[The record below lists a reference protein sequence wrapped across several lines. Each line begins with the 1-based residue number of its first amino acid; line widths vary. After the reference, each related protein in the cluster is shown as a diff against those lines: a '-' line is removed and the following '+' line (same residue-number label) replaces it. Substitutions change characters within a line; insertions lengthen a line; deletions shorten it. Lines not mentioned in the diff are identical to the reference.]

1 MGSFRS
7 KEDDVAK
14 ISTSIF
20 VSNFP
25 DSVSAKDLFHSCK
38 QYGHVVDSFIP
49 MKRLKDG
56 KRFGFVRFINV
67 FNVERLVNNLCTIW
81 LNRCKLHA
89 NIARFNRD
97 QKNGN
102 KYKTANQKKHEGRKN
117 TFYDPSKEAGTFDS
131 RNSFVNVLKGTNM
144 VKETDSSPVI
154 VLEEDCLNSKDLSN
168 SLIGRVKDVGSL
180 SNLKKVLCNEG
191 FDNIFVRYMGEL
203 WVLLEF
209 DNTKAKEL
217 FRDNVGVGSWFSVLR
232 QASHDFTPEGRIAW
246 VDVEGIPFKFWSG
259 KTFKKIATKWG
270 ELLDV
275 DDHDEMS
282 FHSKRICIHTKIC
295 SNICENFKIVFK
307 GKVHWIRAKEA
318 TGWIPEF
325 SEDEEDDDHS
335 EQEFISS
342 EQSDLGLHI
351 DGEDNGASE
360 VPETIFENSDGM
372 KERQSEDPFGLY
384 SILNKNKVKSDVIR
398 EVNDENPSLKYP
410 PGFTPSVEK
419 NGSKSKDDQVQNI
432 SDNQLN
438 GDNESVHQVERE
450 DNRNSDGA
458 KTNSTGSRKFKMS
471 EIPRTGGS
479 ILSVMEEIV
488 KVGITMGY
496 NMDGCAND
504 ITKIIESQGGYG
516 APHDVRDKRLLWDY
530 LSHVSNQWAGE
541 VVMMGDFNEVRYKSD
556 RFGSNFNA
564 HGADIFNNFILTP
577 RFLLDH
583 RPILL
588 REASFDYGPT
598 PFWFFHFWFD
608 VDGFDKFVTDSW
620 KDAPGDDSNEELRIL
635 DELIDK
641 GNGLDEIVNN
651 RLEILGKLQKANK
664 AQASEPIIYSGYNDN
679 GTWTD
684 NPEGCVIGILL
695 QHFETGLI
703 KASGSDMLILRC
715 PFPNSLSGSDQQ
727 KDLVCMV
734 SKDRGQK
741 GRPFWSLRGVLI
753 TDVRR
758 GFRLPWTSIVLRS
771 EEVTEFKLA
780 RKISSWWNVDY
791 VDVSSYEEWYTWLVS
806 LRLQANLKAVFE
818 GIFYCL
824 WWSVWMFRNKILFE
838 KDTPSQARIFDNIVS
853 NSYYWLRIKRTIN
866 DRVCFGKSGIHGW
879 GRFARRNIME
889 GEMIDVGA
897 DKKRCHNRLNKG
909 RMDLEYLK
917 QVQEELLSNRAQA
930 CVFVGAGRGSFLG
943 MVVYSFCVC
952 KPTVTIKAK
961 IDVVKEIREALTPTQ
976 VEIFEKTCFGHWLDV
991 GLKKNSQLLIHT
1003 LLTCMVDGKAN
1014 ELSFLVL
1021 GKRIHFRRQEF
1032 CLVTGLRFG
1041 CNMYMKKWVEN
1052 LTDNPFRNR
1061 MFPHIEAKV
1070 SVKLSDVIDIFDKMR
1085 KRSLVLED
1093 NDAVR
1098 ICLLVLLQQGFLGHQ
1113 LSHNVSD
1120 DMLKLVEHLSNC
1132 WNIFP
1137 CGSYIWEY
1145 TYSQLRDAL
1154 HKRKLRHDAKRE
1166 KGKKIQYTMTG
1177 FVWAFMIWILD
1188 TIPATHRHLAP
1199 PLETLTPTKPESET
1213 DWWKA
1218 SLEYFEGKHVQSEV
1232 VSEQLE
1238 IEKDGISEKK
1248 RKRGSSQPSF
1258 QDPTYDQLMTRVS
1271 TLEGTVTTLTQTV
1284 SSLHGTIGTL
1294 ESRLLALEGDAR
1306 GNKRDFGV
1314 VSNGDIPAYMSPGPS
1329 YTSHG
1334 PLRMSPTLTAHKS
1347 LPLVNLRKLRV
1358 RRTPLKLK
1366 SPMRCYYRKERV
1378 NDAAKKAIKD
1388 AVKDAAKD
1396 THLDA
1401 VTTMSVPMTTTEV
1414 KIDDLNITMEEYIRL
1429 EEEKACRRGKMY
1441 NWETAT
1447 YGKILY
1453 DEDVHD
1459 LRSA

>member
-7 KEDDVAK
+7 KEDDIAK

-20 VSNFP
+20 VSNFL

-38 QYGHVVDSFIP
+38 QYGNVVDSFIP
-49 MKRLKDG
+49 MKRLKDS
-56 KRFGFVRFINV
+56 KQFGFVRFINV

-89 NIARFNRD
+89 NIAGFNRD

-117 TFYDPSKEAGTFDS
+117 TFYDPSKEADTFDS

-450 DNRNSDGA
+450 DNRNNDGA

-471 EIPRTGGS
+471 EIPRNGGS
-479 ILSVMEEIV
+479 ILSVMEKIV
-488 KVGITMGY
+488 KVGLAQKAKKDWVKELCNKNKVSFVGLQETKMESIDLLNVRLCWGNVNFNYVHSDSIGNSGGILCIWDPNSFRKDSVTVSDYFVIVRSVWIKSG
-496 NMDGCAND
+496 MD
-504 ITKIIESQGGYG
+504 ILIVVVY

-564 HGADIFNNFILTP
+564 HGADIFNNFIINAGLEEVPLGGSAYTWCHKSASKMSKLD
-577 RFLLDH
+577 RFLVSENLLNTCPNISAITLDRFLSDH

-598 PFWFFHFWFD
+598 PFRFFHFWFD

-620 KDAPGDDSNEELRIL
+620 KDAPGDDSNAMRNLCGKLKFLKVKIRAWYADYRNNSKGSVTNFKEELRIL

-641 GNGLDEIVNN
+641 GNGSDEIVNN
-651 RLEILGKLQKANK
+651 RLEILGKLQQVNK
-664 AQASEPIIYSGYNDN
+664 AQASEVAQKAKIKC
-679 GTWTD
+679 T
-684 NPEGCVIGILL
+684 
-695 QHFETGLI
+695 FETGLI
-703 KASGSDMLILRC
+703 
-715 PFPNSLSGSDQQ
+715 
-727 KDLVCMV
+727 
-734 SKDRGQK
+734 
-741 GRPFWSLRGVLI
+741 SLR
-753 TDVRR
+753 DQN
-758 GFRLPWTSIVLRS
+758 
-771 EEVTEFKLA
+771 A
-780 RKISSWWNVDY
+780 
-791 VDVSSYEEWYTWLVS
+791 
-806 LRLQANLKAVFE
+806 
-818 GIFYCL
+818 
-824 WWSVWMFRNKILFE
+824 
-838 KDTPSQARIFDNIVS
+838 
-853 NSYYWLRIKRTIN
+853 
-866 DRVCFGKSGIHGW
+866 H
-879 GRFARRNIME
+879 
-889 GEMIDVGA
+889 ID
-897 DKKRCHNRLNKG
+897 
-909 RMDLEYLK
+909 MP
-917 QVQEELLSNRAQA
+917 
-930 CVFVGAGRGSFLG
+930 F
-943 MVVYSFCVC
+943 
-952 KPTVTIKAK
+952 
-961 IDVVKEIREALTPTQ
+961 
-976 VEIFEKTCFGHWLDV
+976 
-991 GLKKNSQLLIHT
+991 
-1003 LLTCMVDGKAN
+1003 
-1014 ELSFLVL
+1014 
-1021 GKRIHFRRQEF
+1021 RIH
-1032 CLVTGLRFG
+1032 C
-1041 CNMYMKKWVEN
+1041 
-1052 LTDNPFRNR
+1052 
-1061 MFPHIEAKV
+1061 
-1070 SVKLSDVIDIFDKMR
+1070 
-1085 KRSLVLED
+1085 
-1093 NDAVR
+1093 
-1098 ICLLVLLQQGFLGHQ
+1098 
-1113 LSHNVSD
+1113 
-1120 DMLKLVEHLSNC
+1120 
-1132 WNIFP
+1132 
-1137 CGSYIWEY
+1137 
-1145 TYSQLRDAL
+1145 
-1154 HKRKLRHDAKRE
+1154 
-1166 KGKKIQYTMTG
+1166 
-1177 FVWAFMIWILD
+1177 
-1188 TIPATHRHLAP
+1188 
-1199 PLETLTPTKPESET
+1199 
-1213 DWWKA
+1213 
-1218 SLEYFEGKHVQSEV
+1218 
-1232 VSEQLE
+1232 
-1238 IEKDGISEKK
+1238 
-1248 RKRGSSQPSF
+1248 
-1258 QDPTYDQLMTRVS
+1258 S
-1271 TLEGTVTTLTQTV
+1271 TV
-1284 SSLHGTIGTL
+1284 
-1294 ESRLLALEGDAR
+1294 AA
-1306 GNKRDFGV
+1306 
-1314 VSNGDIPAYMSPGPS
+1314 
-1329 YTSHG
+1329 
-1334 PLRMSPTLTAHKS
+1334 
-1347 LPLVNLRKLRV
+1347 
-1358 RRTPLKLK
+1358 
-1366 SPMRCYYRKERV
+1366 ER
-1378 NDAAKKAIKD
+1378 
-1388 AVKDAAKD
+1388 
-1396 THLDA
+1396 
-1401 VTTMSVPMTTTEV
+1401 P
-1414 KIDDLNITMEEYIRL
+1414 
-1429 EEEKACRRGKMY
+1429 
-1441 NWETAT
+1441 
-1447 YGKILY
+1447 
-1453 DEDVHD
+1453 
-1459 LRSA
+1459 